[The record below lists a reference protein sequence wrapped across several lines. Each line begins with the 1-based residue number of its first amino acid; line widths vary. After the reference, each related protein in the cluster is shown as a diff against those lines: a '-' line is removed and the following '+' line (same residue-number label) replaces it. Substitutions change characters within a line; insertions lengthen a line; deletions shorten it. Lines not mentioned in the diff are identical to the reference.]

1 MPDPSTARPA
11 AGAARA
17 GEWWAGVRALAPMLL
32 GVAPFGLIY
41 GVLAVNAGMPAWL
54 ACAMSAIVFGGASQM
69 ILTQLW
75 AAGTPALVMALTVA
89 MVNLRHALYSATMA
103 PALAPLSRGWKAL
116 IAYLLTDEAFAA
128 MMRRLDGG
136 SADRG
141 AGPYRHWYFFGAGF
155 ALWAGW
161 QVSTLAGVLVG
172 AQVPRHWPLDFFLPL
187 TFIGIIVP
195 ALKHRAQLAAAL
207 VASALA
213 VACHGLPHKSGLMAA
228 ALGGIA
234 AGMLLRDRGKRSGR
248 PREHGGT
255 PEGDRH
261 GPRRRSGSAA

>member
-1 MPDPSTARPA
+1 M
-11 AGAARA
+11 
-17 GEWWAGVRALAPMLL
+17 RALAPMLL

-41 GVLAVNAGMPAWL
+41 GVLAVNAGMPAQL

-75 AAGTPALVMALTVA
+75 AAGTPAPVMAPDGGHGQPAPCAVLGHHGASAGTAVA
-89 MVNLRHALYSATMA
+89 RLESAD
-103 PALAPLSRGWKAL
+103 R
-116 IAYLLTDEAFAA
+116 LLTDEAFAA

-161 QVSTLAGVLVG
+161 RVSTLAGVLVG

-195 ALKHRAQLAAAL
+195 ALKHRAQPRRGP

-248 PREHGGT
+248 PASTVAPRKATGTARGGAAGAQH
-255 PEGDRH
+255 ERH
-261 GPRRRSGSAA
+261 WSCWPCSSEPASPLS